1 MSEHIHQKGKAVG
14 MDVNL
19 SNFLTDSDGT
29 VIDTP
34 KYLKKSEKK
43 LKKAQRKLSR
53 MYESAKKDN
62 RKLSEPENYQNQRQ
76 KVAEIHKHVANI
88 WNKPVDYDG
97 VRCNC

>member
-1 MSEHIHQKGKAVG
+1 

-19 SNFLTDSDGT
+19 NNFLTDSDGT

-43 LKKAQRKLSR
+43 LKKEQRKLSR

-88 WNKPVDYDG
+88 
-97 VRCNC
+97 

>member
-1 MSEHIHQKGKAVG
+1 
-14 MDVNL
+14 MDMNL
-19 SNFLTDSDGT
+19 NNFLTDSDGT

-43 LKKAQRKLSR
+43 LKKEQRKLSR

-88 WNKPVDYDG
+88 
-97 VRCNC
+97 

>member
-14 MDVNL
+14 KDVNL

-88 WNKPVDYDG
+88 
-97 VRCNC
+97 